1 MHAKK
6 YVASTQE
13 QTHTLYLLGR
23 VTDDGQIS

>member
-6 YVASTQE
+6 IVTSTQE
-13 QTHTLYLLGR
+13 KTYTPYLLGR